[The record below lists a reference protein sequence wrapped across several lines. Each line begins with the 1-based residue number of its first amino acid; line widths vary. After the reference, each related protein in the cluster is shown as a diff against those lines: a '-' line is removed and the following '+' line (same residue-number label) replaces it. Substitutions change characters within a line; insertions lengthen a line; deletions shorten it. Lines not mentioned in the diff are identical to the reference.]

1 MRSDRWTL
9 SLTQCGFCDVC
20 KDSGIIII
28 TININ
33 IVVIVI
39 IDAGRLIMIVI
50 GVVAVKQLNAS
61 IADDRIGGCW

>member
-1 MRSDRWTL
+1 MT
-9 SLTQCGFCDVC
+9 CV
-20 KDSGIIII
+20 KVIII
-28 TININ
+28 ININ